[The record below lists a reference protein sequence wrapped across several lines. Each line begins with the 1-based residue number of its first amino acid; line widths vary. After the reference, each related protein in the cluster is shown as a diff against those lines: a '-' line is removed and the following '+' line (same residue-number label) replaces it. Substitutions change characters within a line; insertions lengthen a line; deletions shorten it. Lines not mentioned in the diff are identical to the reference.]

1 MAVAVAVG
9 VGCGSAP
16 QVTVTGAVADLV
28 WPSESVATA
37 LNVRTLLQA
46 ASAGIVKLTV

>member
-1 MAVAVAVG
+1 MADV
-9 VGCGSAP
+9 
-16 QVTVTGAVADLV
+16 V

-46 ASAGIVKLTV
+46 ALAGIVTLTV